1 MNEKKDSKVY
11 LISWDD
17 DNHEKIWYLNTDYL
31 GCDFV
36 DVIRSAL
43 ALGHELPLQT
53 QVEYISLGIET
64 DFPEDITEE
73 LFDYF
78 QTIPT
83 LDTQDIELIAKAV
96 DNELFWQ
103 EFYEKNIKK

>member
-11 LISWDD
+11 LISWDH

-31 GCDFV
+31 GCDFPK
-36 DVIRSAL
+36 VIERAL
-43 ALGHELPLQT
+43 KLGSKYPPQIEI
-53 QVEYISLGIET
+53 EYISLGIDT

-78 QTIPT
+78 QCAPH
-83 LDTQDIELIAKAV
+83 LDSEDVELIAKAV

>member
-1 MNEKKDSKVY
+1 MNEAKESKVY

-17 DNHEKIWYLNTDYL
+17 DNHEKLWYLNTKYL
-31 GCDFV
+31 GCDFPK
-36 DVIRSAL
+36 VIERAL
-43 ALGHELPLQT
+43 KLGSKYPPQIEI
-53 QVEYISLGIET
+53 EYISLGIET

-78 QTIPT
+78 QSIPT
-83 LDTQDIELIAKAV
+83 LDNQDIELIAKAV

>member
-1 MNEKKDSKVY
+1 MNETRENKVY

-17 DNHEKIWYLNTDYL
+17 DNHEKLYYLDTIFL
-31 GCDFV
+31 GCDFPK
-36 DVIRSAL
+36 VIERAL
-43 ALGHELPLQT
+43 KLGSKYPPQIKIK
-53 QVEYISLGIET
+53 YISLGIET
-64 DFPEDITEE
+64 EFPEDITEE